1 MIITTK
7 TTTYITTT
15 IMITMCTWPLAAVW
29 EVVPPRAVHR
39 QGWLLL
45 VDVWPG
51 WSLIIMINVLVIQY
65 FDQDRHYLNHSFY
78 RHLNNHIHY
87 PDNYSEPV
95 LCEPCGQEAPWF
107 RLSHSL
113 DLDSER
119 DHCEI
124 VCLFPGL
131 FFCLWD
137 CFFVCPT
144 LLTWTLIMIIVRLLT
159 LVKAI

>member
-1 MIITTK
+1 
-7 TTTYITTT
+7 
-15 IMITMCTWPLAAVW
+15 
-29 EVVPPRAVHR
+29 
-39 QGWLLL
+39 
-45 VDVWPG
+45 
-51 WSLIIMINVLVIQY
+51 MINVLVIQY

-124 VCLFPGL
+124 VCLFLRL
-131 FFCLWD
+131 FSLFLRL
-137 CFFVCPT
+137 FVCLPHS
-144 LLTWTLIMIIVRLLT
+144 LDLDSERDHCDSVCLFLRLF
-159 LVKAI
+159 VCF